1 MRQFKVTCSELKEV
15 YIIDENQIRDEAL
28 YYYNNS
34 EGDEEIDFSSLQN
47 CIDFVSRVDKV
58 EEIER
63 SYEATWFLDS
73 IYRLHIWKGQFDLD
87 KIDPSSLN
95 GTQIKIILD
104 EKEINKF
111 FKDQYHFVDDES
123 PYFLCDE
130 WDYIEILEMKG
141 SK

>member
-73 IYRLHIWKGQFDLD
+73 IYRLHIWKGEFDLD

-104 EKEINKF
+104 EKEINQF

-123 PYFLCDE
+123 PYFLCGE